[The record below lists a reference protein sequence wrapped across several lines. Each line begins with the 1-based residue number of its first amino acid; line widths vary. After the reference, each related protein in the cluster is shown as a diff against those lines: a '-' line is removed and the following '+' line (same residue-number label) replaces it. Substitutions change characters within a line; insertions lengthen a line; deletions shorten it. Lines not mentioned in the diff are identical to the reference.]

1 MIPTSPLS
9 IAVHL
14 NFWINCRFTL
24 TYSDLLFLN
33 RLFLWI
39 WFANY
44 QQRRWSICVMKRRIF
59 PTVKEN
65 SFWGQLFLPKW
76 RKKRVSQRYP
86 FLFFPLVYFLISNY
100 YYQKS
105 IIATLLITICAVV
118 GKLKF
123 TAKMIDIFD
132 VLFFIYEWIMI
143 QKCHISTQ
151 QKWP

>member
-1 MIPTSPLS
+1 MIQTSPLS
-9 IAVHL
+9 ITVHL

-24 TYSDLLFLN
+24 TYSDLFFLN

-44 QQRRWSICVMKRRIF
+44 QQRCWSICVMKRRIF

-76 RKKRVSQRYP
+76 RKNE
-86 FLFFPLVYFLISNY
+86 FHNDILFDFSHLYFLISNY

-105 IIATLLITICAVV
+105 IIATLLITICAIV
-118 GKLKF
+118 GKFKF